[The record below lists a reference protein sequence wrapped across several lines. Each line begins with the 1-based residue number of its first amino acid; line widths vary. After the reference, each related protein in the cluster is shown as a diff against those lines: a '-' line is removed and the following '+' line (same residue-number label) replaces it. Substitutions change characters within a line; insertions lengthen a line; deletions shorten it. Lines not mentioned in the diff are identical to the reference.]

1 MIIRISGGASGIKE
15 YLEEGQKQDR
25 FYSRNELDSR
35 VILDG
40 DLSITDT
47 IINSMDKRSNKY
59 FHITLAFK
67 EDHISQDM
75 LQNINS
81 EFKEYFLAGYTDEEI
96 NYYAEAHLPKIRSYR
111 SSTDPDTLIERKPHI
126 HIVIPKIN
134 LANGTSFNPSIKHCT
149 KYIDAFQEYIND
161 KYGLESPKDNL
172 RANFNNSSEVISR
185 YKGDI
190 FGTKNKEQKFAIL
203 NLIIEQN
210 PSSINELKN
219 ILISN
224 GYQVKVRNENN
235 TQSSYLNIKL
245 DANTKC
251 INLKEFVFKN
261 DFLSLTKEEKI
272 KQLEPNTKT
281 CYIQSSNPKT
291 SNLANI
297 KLIEEWQ
304 TTKSLELKFINRN
317 SSKNQRIKYKQLST
331 QDKIT
336 YLNQKQVDYQQRY
349 QLLPK
354 SNNQNSID
362 QLVTDDVDNSIY
374 TAATMNNL
382 VSENTHNEFNSDTS
396 KLRIKSTN
404 KDSTVT
410 ELLSQSDEQKNQ
422 QDFKN
427 QLQKLNEMLHANV
440 LLELVSKTH
449 GINPDLYHITT
460 SKSGA
465 DRIKCGNRNLSVV
478 DFCLKELNL
487 SFKESVN
494 ILNTAY
500 NMQCES
506 TREQGWD
513 IHNKLH
519 LKHKYQE
526 WLVNYK
532 ASKLKSF
539 TQISDYVKM
548 QRKSII
554 TATKDKIQLIRK
566 NTTITPTEKTK
577 QINLLKAQQTFNLYA
592 LSTAKQKEFDYIRKQ
607 FNLSMQSS
615 YKTFLTEHAQLGD
628 NIALHE
634 LRRLRIRYDKQQSN
648 NQNSLLYVNNYQ
660 EFRLNI
666 SYDIDDNGTIC
677 YKLNDHTIIRD
688 TGRKLEVVQDTTNNL
703 KLSLDLAI
711 NKFGRTIQLTGTEDF
726 KRQVVDL
733 AIKYN
738 CKVEFIDEYSKQY
751 YIAYSGRVKSNTSK
765 VEDTANNNK
774 ISCADQENDI
784 LYL

>member
-15 YLEEGQKQDR
+15 YLEGGQKQDR
-25 FYSRNELDSR
+25 FYSRDELDSR
-35 VILDG
+35 IILDG

-47 IINSMDKRSNKY
+47 IINSMNKHSNKY

-75 LQNINS
+75 LQNINN

-96 NYYAEAHLPKIRSYR
+96 NYYAEAHLPKIKSYR
-111 SSTDPDTLIERKPHI
+111 SNADPDTLIERKPHI
-126 HIVIPKIN
+126 HIVVPKIN
-134 LANGTSFNPSIKHCT
+134 LANSTSFNPSIKHCT
-149 KYIDAFQEYIND
+149 KYINAFQEYIND

-172 RANFNNSSEVISR
+172 RVNFNNSSGVISR
-185 YKGDI
+185 HKGDI
-190 FGTKNKEQKFAIL
+190 FGTKNKEQKSAIL
-203 NLIIEQN
+203 NLAVEQN
-210 PSSINELKN
+210 PSSINELKDL
-219 ILISN
+219 LISN

-245 DANTKC
+245 DANTKG
-251 INLKEFVFKN
+251 INLKEFIFKN
-261 DFLSLTKEEKI
+261 DFLSLTKEEKL
-272 KQLEPNTKT
+272 KQLEPTNKIS
-281 CYIQSSNPKT
+281 YMQSSNPKA
-291 SNLANI
+291 SNLANT

-317 SSKNQRIKYKQLST
+317 SSKNERIKYKQLSM

-336 YLNQKQVDYQQRY
+336 YLNQKQTNYQQHY
-349 QLLPK
+349 QLLPEN
-354 SNNQNSID
+354 NNQNNSD
-362 QLVTDDVDNSIY
+362 QLVTNKVENNIY
-374 TAATMNNL
+374 TATTINNL
-382 VSENTHNEFNSDTS
+382 VLDNIHNKSNFDTS
-396 KLRIKSTN
+396 KLHMKSTN
-404 KDSTVT
+404 QDSIVG

-427 QLQKLNEMLHANV
+427 QLKKLNELLHANV

-449 GINPDLYHITT
+449 GINPGLYHVTT

-506 TREQGWD
+506 TREQGWN
-513 IHNKLH
+513 IHNKIY

-526 WLVNYK
+526 WLVDYK

-539 TQISDYVKM
+539 TQISDYTKA

-554 TATKDKIQLIRK
+554 TDTKDKIQLIRK
-566 NTTITPTEKTK
+566 NTTITPTQKTK
-577 QINLLKAQQTFNLYA
+577 QINLLKAQQTFNFHA
-592 LSTAKQKEFDYIRKQ
+592 LTTAKQKEFNHIRKQ

-615 YKTFLTEHAQLGD
+615 YRTFLAEQAQLGD

-634 LRRLRIRYDKQQSN
+634 LRRLRIRYSKQQPN
-648 NQNSLLYVNNYQ
+648 HNSILYVNNYQ

-666 SYDIDDNGTIC
+666 SYDIDETGTIC
-677 YKLNDHTIIRD
+677 YKLNNHTIIRD
-688 TGRKLEVVQDTTNNL
+688 TGKKLEVVQDTTNNI

-711 NKFGRTIQLTGTEDF
+711 NKFGRAIQLTGTEEF

-733 AIKYN
+733 AIKHN
-738 CKVEFIDEYSKQY
+738 HKVEFIDTYSKQY
-751 YIAYSGRVKSNTSK
+751 YIEKLEQNKLNANSFHKTLEK
-765 VEDTANNNK
+765 LINNNPDK
-774 ISCADQENDI
+774 DINDI
-784 LYL
+784 TY